1 MNQVTYIK
9 NDYRP
14 ELRGDDPTCLQYHKE
29 FTVIF
34 NRVLAGYKVPFQV
47 RRFLH
52 TIFVLTKPGKVYGLT
67 DYDLAKHL
75 GKGID
80 GIGSDVSR
88 NYVSKLRRKYKDWCS
103 ERTELGVRKFRFV
116 GITEN
121 KFDVRT
127 KKQKPTEYTFNAEFA
142 ETLDDLIKQ
151 VRAHKVYR
159 ENWLAAIE
167 AVVDNQNKLLGQ
179 YGVWDLRPQK
189 RPRKTEDILGTYL
202 LNLKRTTRKVL
213 DFMTTIGHDRAETA
227 AILKTMVAG
236 YIDTAAADPL
246 PLSSAMVKFTDEDG
260 AIQKLIPVYGSTE
273 ELNKLFSLAI
283 QYTQAKEA
291 RPETVLPVYRRK
303 PILEAG
309 QNESLR
315 SSTQR
320 NTFNAD
326 YGAGSG
332 SADVPTIYD
341 IGEYSGPGGEIPGSA
356 IMDLERVRFMARV
369 KTRAG

>member
-1 MNQVTYIK
+1 M
-9 NDYRP
+9 
-14 ELRGDDPTCLQYHKE
+14 RGDDSTCLQFHKE

-67 DYDLAKHL
+67 DYDLSKHL
-75 GKGID
+75 GKGIE
-80 GIGSDVSR
+80 GVGSAVNR
-88 NYVSKLRRKYKDWCS
+88 TYVSKLRRKYKEWCS
-103 ERTELGVRKFRFV
+103 ERTDLGVRNFRFV

-121 KFDVRT
+121 KFDVGT

-142 ETLDDLIKQ
+142 ETLNELVNQ
-151 VRAHKVYR
+151 VRAHKLYR
-159 ENWLAAIE
+159 ENWIAAIE
-167 AVVDNQNKLLGQ
+167 AVVDSGNKLLGQ

-227 AILKTMVAG
+227 AILKTMVSG

-246 PLSSAMVKFTDEDG
+246 PGSSATVQLTDKDG
-260 AIQKLIPVYGSTE
+260 AIQKIIPVYGSTE
-273 ELNKLFSLAI
+273 ELHRLFSLAI
-283 QYTQAKEA
+283 RYTQEKETIPA
-291 RPETVLPVYRRK
+291 TIMPVFQRK

-309 QNESLR
+309 QNEYLR
-315 SSTQR
+315 GTSQR
-320 NTFNAD
+320 NAFNA
-326 YGAGSG
+326 GAGAGPG
-332 SADVPTIYD
+332 SDAIPTVFD
-341 IGEYSGPGGEIPGSA
+341 AGAFAGPGGEIPGSA
-356 IMDLERVRFMARV
+356 VMDLERVRFMARV
-369 KTRAG
+369 KARAG